1 MQPPTTHALTPG
13 QATYVITR
21 LLNERRLTTTDITTY
36 LHQLHDDITAIE
48 QRLATLRAAAPL
60 RATRST
66 ARNIVRIAPLRW
78 RRRDA
83 VDAANEQA
91 AQLDLLGNSVLG
103 LLRACQAALH
113 AGEDVPADLR
123 TAVGQLRAAVGAL
136 AEHGIGNGADAA
148 TVEPLRHLAQW
159 PPSGEAAYTP
169 LVTLLIRACARDV
182 LRIHGVDEGA

>member
-1 MQPPTTHALTPG
+1 MAAGRQPAHPWNTRSTR
-13 QATYVITR
+13 QA
-21 LLNERRLTTTDITTY
+21 
-36 LHQLHDDITAIE
+36 
-48 QRLATLRAAAPL
+48 
-60 RATRST
+60 RST

-113 AGEDVPADLR
+113 AGEDVPADLS

-148 TVEPLRHLAQW
+148 TVEPVRHLAQW

-182 LRIHGVDEGA
+182 LRIHGVNEGA